1 MKAIRRF
8 TVRPVLP
15 EPLRPLSDL
24 ARNLRWSWH
33 TETRDLFQTVDPEG
47 WQAAGGDP
55 VRLLGSVPA
64 ARLAELAW
72 DRRFLRR
79 LTAAADDLDDYL
91 HGRRWYQTQ
100 NDRTAPTAPGRPPHG
115 IAKGTP
121 GRTPHGTAEG
131 MPGHPADADGAFPT
145 AIAYFS
151 PEFGVTA
158 ALPQYSGGLG
168 ILAGDHLKAASDL
181 GVPLIGVGLL
191 YRHGYFRQSL
201 SRDGWQQEHY
211 PVLDPNELPVSL
223 MREHDG
229 TPAVVSLALPAG
241 RRLRAHI
248 WVARVGRVPLLML
261 DSDVEENA
269 PGERDVTDR
278 LYGGGS
284 EHRLLQEMLLG
295 IGGVRA
301 VRAYCRLT
309 GHPVPEVF
317 HTNEGH
323 AGFLGL
329 ERIRELGDAPEP
341 LDFDAA
347 LEAVRAG
354 TVFTTHTP
362 VPAGIDRFDRELVA
376 RHFGERGELPG
387 VPVDKILRLG
397 TETYPGG
404 APELFNMAVMGL
416 RLAQRANGVSTLH
429 GAVSRG
435 MFAGLWP
442 GFDADEVPITSV
454 TNGVHA
460 PTWVAPEVSRLGARQ
475 IGASR
480 AEDALTVGGSDLW
493 NSVVNI
499 PDAEIWEL
507 RRELREQLVTEVRTR
522 LRASW
527 RQRGAGA
534 AELGWVDGVLDPDV
548 LTIGFAR
555 RVPSY
560 KRLTLMLRDRDRLRE
575 LLLHPTRPI
584 QIVVAG
590 KAHPADDGGKRL
602 VQELVRFADD
612 PRVRHRIVFLPD
624 YGMGM
629 AQKLYPGCDVWLNN
643 PLRPLEA
650 CGTSGMKAALNGCLN
665 LSVLDGWWDEWY
677 EPDFGWAIP
686 TADGSATDED
696 RRDDLEAAALY
707 ELIENRVAPRFY
719 DRGAG
724 GLPERWI
731 EMVRRTLATLGP
743 KVLAGR
749 MVREYVER
757 LYAPAAHAHRALDPD
772 TARDL
777 AAWKARVRAVWPQVA
792 VDHVEATETL
802 EALESMA
809 ATEAAAGER
818 VAGGAAMAAG
828 ETTENAAAVEFAEPT
843 AVGTAELG
851 AILGL
856 RVQVALGE
864 LRPEDVE
871 VQAVAGRVDPDDAIA
886 DARMFPLK
894 PTGGPDLQG
903 RWVYEGPLSLDRT
916 GAFGYTVRVLP
927 AHRLLASPA
936 DLGLVALPSGTP
948 GEGAG
953 LLMR

>member
-15 EPLRPLSDL
+15 DTLRPLTDL

-33 TETRDLFQTVDPEG
+33 EPTRELFDSVATVP
-47 WQAAGGDP
+47 AGDRRTDDGDP
-55 VRLLGSVPA
+55 VRLLGSVSA
-64 ARLAELAW
+64 ARLAALAADQEFL
-72 DRRFLRR
+72 DRLH
-79 LTAAADDLDDYL
+79 AAAEDLDHYL
-91 HGRRWYQTQ
+91 HAPRWYQEHQ
-100 NDRTAPTAPGRPPHG
+100 EHHG
-115 IAKGTP
+115 GL
-121 GRTPHGTAEG
+121 
-131 MPGHPADADGAFPT
+131 PA

-201 SRDGWQQEHY
+201 SREGWQLEHY
-211 PVLDPNELPVSL
+211 PVLDPGELPL
-223 MREHDG
+223 CLLRDTDG
-229 TPAVVSLALPAG
+229 TPAKVTLALPGG
-241 RRLRAHI
+241 RSLHAHI
-248 WVARVGRVPLLML
+248 WTAQVGRVPLLML

-269 PGERDVTDR
+269 PGERNVTDR

-301 VRAYCRLT
+301 VRTYCRLT
-309 GHPVPEVF
+309 GTPAPEVF

-329 ERIRELGDAPEP
+329 ERIRELAGDGIG
-341 LDFDAA
+341 FDAA
-347 LEAVRAG
+347 LETVRAG

-362 VPAGIDRFDRELVA
+362 VPAGIDRFDRGLVA
-376 RHFGERGELPG
+376 RHLGDDGELPG
-387 VPVDKILRLG
+387 VDVGRILALG
-397 TETYPGG
+397 DETPLGGEPG
-404 APELFNMAVMGL
+404 LFNMAAMGL

-429 GAVSRG
+429 GGVSRQ

-442 GFDADEVPITSV
+442 GFDSGEVPIGSI

-460 PTWVAPEVSRLGARQ
+460 PTWTAPEVGRLG
-475 IGASR
+475 
-480 AEDALTVGGSDLW
+480 
-493 NSVVNI
+493 
-499 PDAEIWEL
+499 PDADDRALWEL
-507 RRELREQLVTEVRTR
+507 RRTLREQLVTEVRER

-527 RQRGAGA
+527 RQRGAAA
-534 AELGWVDGVLDPDV
+534 AELGWTDSVLDPDV

-560 KRLTLMLRDRDRLRE
+560 KRLTLMLRDPDRLRA
-575 LLLHPTRPI
+575 LLLHPERPV
-584 QIVVAG
+584 QLVVAG

-624 YGMGM
+624 YGMAM
-629 AQKLYPGCDVWLNN
+629 ARKLYPGCDVWLNN

-665 LSVLDGWWDEWY
+665 LSVLDGWWDEWF

-686 TADGSATDED
+686 TADGAAAADQE

-707 ELIENRVAPRFY
+707 ELVERRVAPRFY
-719 DRGAG
+719 DRGEDGVPA
-724 GLPERWI
+724 RWTA
-731 EMVRRTLATLGP
+731 MVRRTLGDLGP
-743 KVLAGR
+743 KVLADR

-757 LYAPAAHAHRALDPD
+757 LYAPAAAARRELDPD
-772 TARDL
+772 AAREL
-777 AAWKARVRAVWPQVA
+777 ADWKSRVRTAWPKVA
-792 VDHVEATETL
+792 VHHVEV
-802 EALESMA
+802 
-809 ATEAAAGER
+809 GEL
-818 VAGGAAMAAG
+818 G
-828 ETTENAAAVEFAEPT
+828 EDL
-843 AVGTAELG
+843 GDAELG
-851 AILGL
+851 ATLAV
-856 RVQVALGE
+856 RVAVSLGE

-871 VQAVAGRVDPDDAIA
+871 VQAVTGRVTPDDTLA
-886 DARMFPLK
+886 DPRVCALK
-894 PTGGPDLQG
+894 PAGGGSDLDG
-903 RWVYEGPLSLDRT
+903 RRIYEGSLVLDRT
-916 GAFGYTVRVLP
+916 GPFGCTVRVLP
-927 AHRLLASPA
+927 AHARLASPA
-936 DLGLVALPSGTP
+936 EPGLVVWPADAVA
-948 GEGAG
+948 EGAG
-953 LLMR
+953 VLLR

>member
-15 EPLRPLSDL
+15 DSLQPLSDL

-33 TETRDLFQTVDPEG
+33 TETRELFRSVDP
-47 WQAAGGDP
+47 AAGPAAECDP
-55 VRLLGSVPA
+55 VRLLGSVSA
-64 ARLAELAW
+64 GRLAELAR
-72 DRRFLRR
+72 DEPFLQR
-79 LTAAADDLDDYL
+79 LAEASADLRDYL
-91 HGRRWYQTQ
+91 RGPRWYQEQ
-100 NDRTAPTAPGRPPHG
+100 RERGADL
-115 IAKGTP
+115 
-121 GRTPHGTAEG
+121 
-131 MPGHPADADGAFPT
+131 PA

-181 GVPLIGVGLL
+181 GVPLVGVGLL

-211 PVLDPNELPVSL
+211 PVLDPNELPL
-223 MREHDG
+223 TLIREADG
-229 TPAVVSLALPAG
+229 TPAQVVLDLPGGRSLHAQIWQ
-241 RRLRAHI
+241 AH
-248 WVARVGRVPLLML
+248 VGRVPLLML

-269 PGERDVTDR
+269 PGEREVTDR

-309 GHPVPEVF
+309 GHPAPEVF

-329 ERIRELGDAPEP
+329 ERIRELATTG
-341 LDFDAA
+341 LDFDSAV
-347 LEAVRAG
+347 ESVRAG

-376 RHFGERGELPG
+376 RHFGEDGELPG
-387 VPVDKILRLG
+387 VPAERVLELG
-397 TETYPGG
+397 TETYTGGDPGV
-404 APELFNMAVMGL
+404 FNMAVMGL
-416 RLAQRANGVSTLH
+416 RLARRANGVSTLH
-429 GAVSRG
+429 GAVSRE

-442 GFDADEVPITSV
+442 GFDAPEVPITSV

-460 PTWVAPEVSRLGARQ
+460 PTWVAPEVLRL
-475 IGASR
+475 R
-480 AEDALTVGGSDLW
+480 AETGGTPGRWD
-493 NSVVNI
+493 SVADI
-499 PDAEIWEL
+499 PARRLWEL
-507 RRELREQLVTEVRTR
+507 RRTLREQLVGEVRQR
-522 LRASW
+522 LHASW
-527 RQRGAGA
+527 RHRGAQP
-534 AELGWVDGVLDPDV
+534 AELGWIDGVLDPDV

-560 KRLTLMLRDRDRLRE
+560 KRLTLMLRDRDRLRG
-575 LLLHPTRPI
+575 LLLHPERPV

-612 PRVRHRIVFLPD
+612 ARVRHRIVFLPD
-624 YGMGM
+624 YGMAM

-665 LSVLDGWWDEWY
+665 LSVLDGWWDEWF

-686 TADGSATDED
+686 TAEGSALDED
-696 RRDDLEAAALY
+696 RRDDLEANALY
-707 ELIENRVAPRFY
+707 ELIEDRVAPHFY
-719 DRGAG
+719 DRRDE
-724 GLPERWI
+724 GLPGRWI
-731 EMVRRTLATLGP
+731 EMVRRTMGTLGP
-743 KVLAGR
+743 KVLADR
-749 MVREYVER
+749 MVTEYVER
-757 LYAPAAHAHRALDPD
+757 LYAPAALDQRSMDAARAREL
-772 TARDL
+772 AGWKAKIR
-777 AAWKARVRAVWPQVA
+777 AAWPRVA
-792 VDHVEATETL
+792 VDHVEAVT
-802 EALESMA
+802 
-809 ATEAAAGER
+809 
-818 VAGGAAMAAG
+818 
-828 ETTENAAAVEFAEPT
+828 PT
-843 AVGTAELG
+843 ASGTTAELG
-851 AILGL
+851 STLAL
-856 RVQVALGE
+856 RVRISLGALA
-864 LRPEDVE
+864 PDDVE
-871 VQAVAGRVDPDDAIA
+871 VQAVAGRVDSSDAIF
-886 DARMFPLK
+886 DAQSFPLK
-894 PTGGPDLQG
+894 PAGGQDLEG
-903 RWVYEGPLSLDRT
+903 HWLYEGPLALDRT
-916 GAFGYTVRVLP
+916 GPYGYTVRVLP
-927 AHRLLASPA
+927 AHRLLGSGAE
-936 DLGLVALPSGTP
+936 LGLVAQPTGTT

>member
-15 EPLRPLSDL
+15 DPLQPLSDL

-33 TETRDLFQTVDPEG
+33 TETRELFQAVDPQVRRTAES
-47 WQAAGGDP
+47 DP
-55 VRLLGSVPA
+55 VRLLGAVPA
-64 ARLAELAW
+64 GRLAELAR
-72 DRRFLRR
+72 DQQFLHR
-79 LTAAADDLDDYL
+79 LAEVSADLRDYL
-91 HGRRWYQTQ
+91 DGPRWYQEQ
-100 NDRTAPTAPGRPPHG
+100 LAQGAGL
-115 IAKGTP
+115 
-121 GRTPHGTAEG
+121 
-131 MPGHPADADGAFPT
+131 PA

-211 PVLDPNELPVSL
+211 PVLDPNELPLTL
-223 MREHDG
+223 MREADG
-229 TPAVVSLALPAG
+229 TPSRVVLTLPGGRSLH
-241 RRLRAHI
+241 AHI
-248 WVARVGRVPLLML
+248 WQAQVGRVPLLML
-261 DSDVEENA
+261 DSGVEENA
-269 PGERDVTDR
+269 PGEREVTDR

-301 VRAYCRLT
+301 VRTYCRLT
-309 GHPVPEVF
+309 GHPAPEVF

-329 ERIRELGDAPEP
+329 ERIRELSDTG
-341 LDFDAA
+341 LDFDSAV
-347 LEAVRAG
+347 ESVRAG

-376 RHFGERGELPG
+376 RHFGADGELPG
-387 VPVDKILRLG
+387 VGVERILQLG
-397 TETYPGG
+397 METYPGG
-404 APELFNMAVMGL
+404 EPELFNMAVMGL

-429 GAVSRG
+429 GSVSRE

-442 GFDADEVPITSV
+442 GFDAAEVPITSV

-460 PTWVAPEVSRLGARQ
+460 PTWVAPEVLRLRNRYGGTPGRWDSA
-475 IGASR
+475 
-480 AEDALTVGGSDLW
+480 AE
-493 NSVVNI
+493 I
-499 PDAEIWEL
+499 PDREIWDL
-507 RRELREQLVTEVRTR
+507 RRHLRGQLVAEVRRR
-522 LRASW
+522 LHASW
-527 RQRGAGA
+527 RTRGAEP
-534 AELGWVDGVLDPDV
+534 AELGWIDGVLDPDV

-575 LLLHPTRPI
+575 LLLHPDRPV

-590 KAHPADDGGKRL
+590 KAHPADDSGKRL
-602 VQELVRFADD
+602 VRELVRFSDD

-624 YGMGM
+624 YGMAM

-665 LSVLDGWWDEWY
+665 LSVLDGWWDEWF

-686 TADGSATDED
+686 TADGLALDED
-696 RRDDLEAAALY
+696 RRDDLEAGALY
-707 ELIENRVAPRFY
+707 ELIEDRVAPRFY
-719 DRGAG
+719 DRGG
-724 GLPERWI
+724 DGLPERWI
-731 EMVRRTLATLGP
+731 EMVRRTVGTLGP

-749 MVREYVER
+749 MVSEYVER
-757 LYAPAAHAHRALDPD
+757 LYAPAARAQRALDSG
-772 TARDL
+772 TARQL
-777 AAWKARVRAVWPQVA
+777 ADWKARIRAAWPRVA
-792 VDHVEATETL
+792 VDHVEAV
-802 EALESMA
+802 APD
-809 ATEAAAGER
+809 AAG
-818 VAGGAAMAAG
+818 GS
-828 ETTENAAAVEFAEPT
+828 
-843 AVGTAELG
+843 AELG
-851 AILGL
+851 SALVV
-856 RVQVALGE
+856 RVRIALGVLE
-864 LRPEDVE
+864 PDDVE
-871 VQAVAGRVDPDDAIA
+871 VQAVAGRVDAA
-886 DARMFPLK
+886 DGISDTQVFPLK
-894 PTGGPDLQG
+894 PVGGQDLEG
-903 RWVYEGPLSLDRT
+903 RWPYEGPLALDRT
-916 GAFGYTVRVLP
+916 GPYGYTVRVLP
-927 AHRLLASPA
+927 AHPLLATGA
-936 DLGLVALPSGTP
+936 ELGLVALPAETMGD
-948 GEGAG
+948 GAG

>member
-8 TVRPVLP
+8 TVRPLLP

-33 TETRDLFQTVDPEG
+33 AETRDLFQSVDPER
-47 WQAAGGDP
+47 WAVSAGDP
-55 VRLLGSVPA
+55 IRLLGSVRP
-64 ARLAELAW
+64 ARLAELAE

-79 LTAAADDLDDYL
+79 LSAAADDLHDYVT
-91 HGRRWYQTQ
+91 GDRWYQKHE
-100 NDRTAPTAPGRPPHG
+100 GS
-115 IAKGTP
+115 
-121 GRTPHGTAEG
+121 AEL
-131 MPGHPADADGAFPT
+131 PAAV
-145 AIAYFS
+145 AYFS
-151 PEFGVTA
+151 PEFGITA

-191 YRHGYFRQSL
+191 YRHGYFRQTL

-211 PVLDPNELPVSL
+211 PVLDPNELPL
-223 MREHDG
+223 TLLKEDDG
-229 TPAVVSLALPAG
+229 TPAQVSLALPGG
-241 RRLRAHI
+241 RRLRARV
-248 WVARVGRVPLLML
+248 WLAQVGRVPLLLL
-261 DSDVEENA
+261 DSDVEENDL
-269 PGERDVTDR
+269 GERGVTDR

-301 VRAYCRLT
+301 VRTYCRLT
-309 GHPVPEVF
+309 GHAPPEVF

-329 ERIRELGDAPEP
+329 ERIAELCDEG
-341 LDFDAA
+341 LDFDSG

-376 RHFGERGELPG
+376 RHFGHDAELPRMDVG
-387 VPVDKILRLG
+387 RILNLG
-397 TETYPGG
+397 METYPGG
-404 APELFNMAVMGL
+404 EPNLFNMAVMGL
-416 RLAQRANGVSTLH
+416 RLAQRANGVSLLH
-429 GAVSRG
+429 GQVSRE

-460 PTWVAPEVSRLGARQ
+460 PTWVAPEVLRLGARQ
-475 IGASR
+475 VGAQR
-480 AEDALTVGGSDLW
+480 TEDALSVGGSDRW
-493 NSVVNI
+493 DSVADI
-499 PDAEIWEL
+499 PDQDIWDL
-507 RRELREQLVTEVRTR
+507 RRNLREQLVLEVRDR

-527 RQRGAGA
+527 RQRGAGT
-534 AELGWVDGVLDPDV
+534 AELGWIDGVLDPDV

-560 KRLTLMLRDRDRLRE
+560 KRLTLMLQDRDRLMD
-575 LLLHPTRPI
+575 LLLHPERPL

-624 YGMGM
+624 YGMAM
-629 AQKLYPGCDVWLNN
+629 AQKLYPGCDIWLNN

-665 LSVLDGWWDEWY
+665 LSVLDGWWDEWFQ
-677 EPDFGWAIP
+677 PDFGWAIP
-686 TADGSATDED
+686 TADGAATDPD
-696 RRDDLEAAALY
+696 RRDAIEAAALY
-707 ELIENRVAPRFY
+707 DLLEQRVTPRFY
-719 DRGAG
+719 ERGRH
-724 GLPERWI
+724 GLPDRWI
-731 EMVRRTLATLGP
+731 EMVRQTLTLLGP

-757 LYAPAAHAHRALDPD
+757 LYAPAARAHRALHPD
-772 TARDL
+772 AARDL
-777 AAWKARVRAVWPQVA
+777 AAWKAKVRGAWHAVT
-792 VDHVEATETL
+792 VDHVET
-802 EALESMA
+802 SA
-809 ATEAAAGER
+809 ATA
-818 VAGGAAMAAG
+818 
-828 ETTENAAAVEFAEPT
+828 
-843 AVGTAELG
+843 TAELG
-851 AILGL
+851 TTLAL
-856 RVQVALGE
+856 RVRLTLGD
-864 LRPEDVE
+864 LTPDDVE
-871 VQAVAGRVDPDDAIA
+871 VQAVSGRVDTEDRITDATTV
-886 DARMFPLK
+886 PLK
-894 PTGGPDLQG
+894 PVGGPDLEG

-916 GAFGYTVRVLP
+916 GPYGYTVRILP
-927 AHRLLASPA
+927 THPLLASA
-936 DLGLVALPSGTP
+936 AELGLVAGPSEEL

-953 LLMR
+953 VLMR